1 MAGEK
6 INEED
11 FGQVMQGMGHRFW
24 VKVAE
29 SAALAAFSIV
39 LLYYT
44 GHLDSVAAWAIGNP
58 PD

>member
-1 MAGEK
+1 
-6 INEED
+6 
-11 FGQVMQGMGHRFW
+11 MQGMGHRFW